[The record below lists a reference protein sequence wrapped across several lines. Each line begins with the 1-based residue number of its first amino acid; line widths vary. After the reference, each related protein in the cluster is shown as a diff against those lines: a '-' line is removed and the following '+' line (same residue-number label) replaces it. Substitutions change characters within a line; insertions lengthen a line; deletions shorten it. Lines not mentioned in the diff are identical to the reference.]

1 MGNAQLNLPTMLA
14 VAHVHDDY
22 LSIAVLSVFFVL
34 TSGLLNLALG
44 ISTKPYSDH
53 FVQAF
58 FALLSTAA
66 AFGCIAL
73 AASTKFFHDDE
84 KAYSSMIIGGTAVT
98 FVFLACSLGL
108 LQFVEDE

>member
-1 MGNAQLNLPTMLA
+1 MRSFIN
-14 VAHVHDDY
+14 VA
-22 LSIAVLSVFFVL
+22 SIMF
-34 TSGLLNLALG
+34 
-44 ISTKPYSDH
+44 TKH
-53 FVQAF
+53 
-58 FALLSTAA
+58 THTHAA

-108 LQFVEDE
+108 LQFVEDESLLRILD

>member
-1 MGNAQLNLPTMLA
+1 MHENLL
-14 VAHVHDDY
+14 
-22 LSIAVLSVFFVL
+22 LSFHEDHLTIGVLTVFFL
-34 TSGLLNLALG
+34 FTSGLLNLILG
-44 ISTKPYSDH
+44 VSTKPFSDH

-58 FALLSTAA
+58 FALLTCAA

-73 AASTKFFHDDE
+73 MASTRYFHDDE

-108 LQFVEDE
+108 LQFFEDENSLRLVE